1 MSLIA
6 TDEHASLR
14 ARAGRWIESSRIQK
28 FIIGLILFNAVTLGL
43 ETSATVMSR
52 FGAVLTGIDKVILGI
67 FVLEILIKL
76 YASGWRFFKNP
87 WNLFDFIIVG
97 IALVPASG
105 PLTVLRT
112 LRVLRV
118 LRLISMVP
126 QLRFV
131 VEALLHA
138 LPGIASIAI
147 LMVVLY
153 YVFAVMATGLFGAQF
168 PDWFGTIGRSM
179 YTLFQIMTLESW
191 SMGIAR
197 PVMQTHPYAWLFF
210 VPFIL
215 VATFT
220 ILNLFIAIIVNTMQT
235 LHAKTVAEAAS
246 HTDATIHADGS
257 RIELEL
263 QALRRQILELKTL
276 LAPKKP

>member
-1 MSLIA
+1 MA
-6 TDEHASLR
+6 YTEHGRPSLR
-14 ARAGRWIESSRIQK
+14 MAAGVWIESTTVQK
-28 FIIGLILFNAVTLGL
+28 FIIGLILFNAITLGL
-43 ETSATVMSR
+43 ETSATIMAR
-52 FGAVLTGIDKVILGI
+52 YGAILVTLDKIILGV
-67 FVLEILIKL
+67 FVLEILTKL
-76 YASGWRFFKNP
+76 YAFGWRFFKNS
-87 WNLFDFIIVG
+87 WNVFDFIIVG

-118 LRLISMVP
+118 LRLVSMMP

-138 LPGIASIAI
+138 LPGIGSIAM
-147 LMVVLY
+147 LMIVLY
-153 YVFAVMATGLFGAQF
+153 YVFAVMATGLFGGQF
-168 PDWFGTIGRSM
+168 PEWFGTIGHSM
-179 YTLFQIMTLESW
+179 YTLFQVMTLESW

-197 PVMQTHPYAWLFF
+197 PVMETYPYAWLFF

-235 LHAKTVAEAAS
+235 LHEKTAKKNIDHVDTVALTE
-246 HTDATIHADGS
+246 S
-257 RIELEL
+257 RNIEHEL
-263 QALRRQILELKTL
+263 QALRGEILELKAL
-276 LAPKKP
+276 LAAKKP